1 MHILLCENI
10 EIFVTRFILF
20 FRQFLITT
28 SPSMEHR
35 GTTPSMTL
43 RLTRTHLSPL
53 TPLQSLSL
61 ALSSPHLRE
70 GSRASL
76 QVERRADH
84 LLQRERE
91 SMGQATFTV
100 VRRTMQSSVF
110 TMMGMLTGALRG
122 SSSRVKPA
130 ASKLTIVL
138 RTKLVFIE

>member
-43 RLTRTHLSPL
+43 RRTRTHL
-53 TPLQSLSL
+53 TPRQSLSL
-61 ALSSPHLRE
+61 VLSSPHLRE

-76 QVERRADH
+76 QVVRRADH
-84 LLQRERE
+84 LLQREKE

-100 VRRTMQSSVF
+100 ARRTMQSSVF
-110 TMMGMLTGALRG
+110 MMTGMQTGALRG

-138 RTKLVFIE
+138 RTKLIFIE